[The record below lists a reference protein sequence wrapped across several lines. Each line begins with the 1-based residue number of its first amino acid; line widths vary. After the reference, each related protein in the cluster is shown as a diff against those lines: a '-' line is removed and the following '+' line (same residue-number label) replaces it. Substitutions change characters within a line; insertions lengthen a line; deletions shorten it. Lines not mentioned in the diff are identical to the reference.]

1 MSQEEV
7 CMNLYDDHCQE
18 SLGHLFIDSGLLG
31 LDMKYFCWGFVLGD
45 DLYFDY
51 VWLQN
56 SEIENIVYCFP
67 PPSILKCLLLKWS

>member
-31 LDMKYFCWGFVLGD
+31 LDMKYCCWGVVLGD
-45 DLYFDY
+45 DLYVDY
-51 VWLQN
+51 V
-56 SEIENIVYCFP
+56 
-67 PPSILKCLLLKWS
+67 